1 MSVDFIPGEA
11 ADLLDWGE
19 LADAIVDGHRQPRA
33 QIADSFITRE
43 PDTLLNRSAWIDG
56 MGMAV
61 KTATVFPENP
71 ADRVPAVNGA
81 VSLYSDDHGTLEAI
95 VDFHLVTKWK
105 TAADSLVATRLLA
118 PSKSDCILIVGGG
131 RMAKAMRE
139 AYGWL
144 FPQARFM
151 VWNRTPAGAEDIAAH
166 FPNTL
171 VATDLESA
179 VMASDIIT
187 TATMSREP
195 LIEGDW
201 LAPGQHLDLI
211 GAFRA
216 DMREADDAALRRSRI
231 FLDSRATVLG
241 HIGELK
247 IPIEDGVVT
256 ADDIVG
262 DFYDIEAGAFT
273 RAPDDITL
281 FKNGGGAHLD
291 LMTARYIL
299 EKWRAR

>member
-1 MSVDFIPGEA
+1 MSVAFIPYEA
-11 ADLLDWGE
+11 EALLDWGE
-19 LADAIVDGHRQPRA
+19 LADAIIDGHQRPRA
-33 QIADSFITRE
+33 QIADSFIYRE
-43 PDTLLNRSAWIDG
+43 PDTLLNRSAWIDE

-61 KTATVFPENP
+61 KTVTVFPENP

-105 TAADSLVATRLLA
+105 TAADSLVAARLLA
-118 PSKSDCILIVGGG
+118 PADADCILVVGGG
-131 RMAKAMRE
+131 QMAKAMRQ

-144 FPQARFM
+144 FPGARFM
-151 VWNRTPAGAEDIAAH
+151 VWNRTPAGAENIAAH

-179 VMASDIIT
+179 VRACDIVT

-195 LIEGDW
+195 LIEGAW
-201 LAPGQHLDLI
+201 LAPGQHIDLI
-211 GAFRA
+211 GAYRA
-216 DMREADDAALRRSRI
+216 DMREADDTALRRGRI
-231 FLDSRATVLG
+231 FVDSRVTVLE

-247 IPIEDGVVT
+247 IPIEEGVVT
-256 ADDIVG
+256 AAEVVG
-262 DFYDIEAGAFT
+262 DFYDIEAGAFA
-273 RAPDDITL
+273 RAPEDITL

>member
-1 MSVDFIPGEA
+1 MTVEIIPFDA
-11 ADLLDWGE
+11 QRLLDWGE
-19 LADAIVDGHRQPRA
+19 LADALVAGHRMPRA
-33 QIADSFITRE
+33 RIADSFVHRE

-56 MGMAV
+56 MGVAV
-61 KTATVFPENP
+61 KTVTVFPENP
-71 ADRVPAVNGA
+71 ADRVPAINGA
-81 VSLYSDDHGTLEAI
+81 VALYSDDHGTLDAI

-105 TAADSLVATRLLA
+105 TAADSLVAARLLA
-118 PSKSDCILIVGGG
+118 PEKPECILIVGGG
-131 RMAKAMRE
+131 QMARAMRE

-144 FPQARFM
+144 FPGARFM
-151 VWNRTPAGAEDIAAH
+151 VWNRTPAHAEHIAAH

-179 VMASDIIT
+179 VRASDIVSS
-187 TATMSREP
+187 ATMSREP
-195 LIEGDW
+195 LIEGSW
-201 LAPGQHLDLI
+201 LTTGQYIDLI

-216 DMREADDAALRRSRI
+216 DMRESDDEALRRARV
-231 FLDSRATVLG
+231 FVDSRETVLE

-247 IPIEDGVVT
+247 IPLEEGVIT
-256 ADDIVG
+256 RDDIAG

-273 RAPDDITL
+273 RAPDRITL

-291 LMTARYIL
+291 LMTARYVL